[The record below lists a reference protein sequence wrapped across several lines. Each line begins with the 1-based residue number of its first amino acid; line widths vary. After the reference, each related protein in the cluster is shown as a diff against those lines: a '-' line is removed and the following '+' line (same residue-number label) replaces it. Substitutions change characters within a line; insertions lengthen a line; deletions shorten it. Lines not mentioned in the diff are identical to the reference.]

1 MLSVDPVQ
9 FFEIKY
15 GRIFGHMIQGKFL
28 NCFFHGKDFFFPGR
42 SPAQQR
48 EEIVQAGRNIT
59 FLTVRIQGR
68 GAMPFAHLRMV
79 CSQNQGN
86 MTEYRFFKA

>member
-1 MLSVDPVQ
+1 
-9 FFEIKY
+9 
-15 GRIFGHMIQGKFL
+15 MIQGKFL
-28 NCFFHGKDFFFPGR
+28 NRFFHGKDFFLPGR

-79 CSQNQGN
+79 CSQNQGH